1 MMTTAMT
8 TFSIHAPGLLNLA
21 NSALC
26 LCVVVLALRIER
38 RISPLKTYYPLLK
51 RIFALIAAIYVM
63 ATIAAVPGWTGTN
76 DLRLVSNGAF
86 AVLLWWS
93 NRFIS
98 RRNAAPQWF
107 VVRADGTIEAR
118 PHAELK
124 VMALNAGS
132 AARHGDLTKEELDQ
146 LGADVAT
153 GYELVRWKEHDL
165 QQEIAA
171 RRADKPEPP
180 S

>member
-1 MMTTAMT
+1 MAMT
-8 TFSIHAPGLLNLA
+8 TMIPSLPMPGLLNLA

-26 LCVVVLALRIER
+26 LAIVVLALRIER

-76 DLRLVSNGAF
+76 DVRLVSNAAF
-86 AVLLWWS
+86 LALLWWS

-98 RRNAAPQWF
+98 RRNAKPQWF

-118 PHAELK
+118 PHAELQ

-132 AARHGDLTKEELDQ
+132 AARHGDMTGPELDQ
-146 LGADVAT
+146 LAADVLE
-153 GYELVRWKEHDL
+153 GYRLLQWRTRELP
-165 QQEIAA
+165 QQLAA
-171 RRADKPEPP
+171 RRAERGAGE
-180 S
+180 